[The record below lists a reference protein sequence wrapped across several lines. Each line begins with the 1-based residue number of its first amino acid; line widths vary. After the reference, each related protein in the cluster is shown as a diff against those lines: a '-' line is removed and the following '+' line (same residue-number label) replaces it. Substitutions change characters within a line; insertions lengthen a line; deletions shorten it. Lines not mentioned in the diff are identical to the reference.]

1 MGSVI
6 MAAIMIVTMV
16 TIVIVDLL
24 RTIALRPRNE
34 KLGNRSPKL
43 HTSNVVHL
51 VVNTSPNSRV
61 ASLLANGSNEI
72 GMRREQVRQD
82 LGPSGR
88 ECRVVRRVTWERRN
102 REQGY
107 DSRIKLMRPDVPV
120 GELAILTCDKG
131 IEEHRCDQRVCPRGA
146 RRILIEPVFKDPFVR
161 MPVRPGL

>member
-51 VVNTSPNSRV
+51 VVNAAQILESP
-61 ASLLANGSNEI
+61 ASLPTARMKSACVGNK
-72 GMRREQVRQD
+72 
-82 LGPSGR
+82 
-88 ECRVVRRVTWERRN
+88 
-102 REQGY
+102 Y
-107 DSRIKLMRPDVPV
+107 ARISDRAAENVEWFE
-120 GELAILTCDKG
+120 G
-131 IEEHRCDQRVCPRGA
+131 
-146 RRILIEPVFKDPFVR
+146 
-161 MPVRPGL
+161 